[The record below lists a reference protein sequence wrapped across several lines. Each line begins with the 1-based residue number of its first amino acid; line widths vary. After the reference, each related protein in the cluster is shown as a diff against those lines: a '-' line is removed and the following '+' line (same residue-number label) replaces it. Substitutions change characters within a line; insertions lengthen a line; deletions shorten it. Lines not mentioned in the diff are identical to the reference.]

1 MPQCGVNHSDF
12 KHSLFKLLCFF
23 FFYSEILYLHSVH
36 VKEFSEVFQNQS
48 TPEIRVQ
55 EQKKNVWDSVLMRKN
70 RKRDNK
76 GLQTWRVLI
85 YLNLDKTDVLICV
98 VVFKVVEEWSKL
110 I

>member
-1 MPQCGVNHSDF
+1 M
-12 KHSLFKLLCFF
+12 
-23 FFYSEILYLHSVH
+23 
-36 VKEFSEVFQNQS
+36 KEFSEVFQNQS

-85 YLNLDKTDVLICV
+85 YLNLDKIDVLICV
-98 VVFKVVEEWSKL
+98 VAFKVVEEWSKL

>member
-1 MPQCGVNHSDF
+1 M
-12 KHSLFKLLCFF
+12 
-23 FFYSEILYLHSVH
+23 
-36 VKEFSEVFQNQS
+36 KEFSEVFQNQS

-55 EQKKNVWDSVLMRKN
+55 EQKKNVWDSALMRKN

-85 YLNLDKTDVLICV
+85 YLNLDKIDVLICV
-98 VVFKVVEEWSKL
+98 VAFKVVEEWSKL